1 MRYLIFHQRI
11 VFYEHQ
17 NTGHQ
22 PVICVFST
30 GKFNKNPGLAKEG
43 FSVSSWGCFVK
54 YGLNRQIMFLVGLAE
69 LFWWRLLSGFQGSYL
84 SAIGALVILATSLG
98 AIICHLIFD
107 TWKDG
112 IPAMLTLFSFQLF
125 GD

>member
-1 MRYLIFHQRI
+1 MSIKILVINLLS
-11 VFYEHQ
+11 VFFLLASSIKILGWQ
-17 NTGHQ
+17 KK
-22 PVICVFST
+22 VFSIQL
-30 GKFNKNPGLAKEG
+30 GM
-43 FSVSSWGCFVK
+43 FVK

-69 LFWWRLLSGFQGSYL
+69 LFGAIAIWFQGSYL

-112 IPAMLTLFSFQLF
+112 IPAMLTLFLSSYLVISDWEVFMTLVRNIH
-125 GD
+125 